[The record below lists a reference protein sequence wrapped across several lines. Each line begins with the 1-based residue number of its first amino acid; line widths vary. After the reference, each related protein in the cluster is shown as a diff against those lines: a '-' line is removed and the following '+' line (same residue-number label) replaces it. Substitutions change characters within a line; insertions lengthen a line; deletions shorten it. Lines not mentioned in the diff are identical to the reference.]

1 MQETEQIAFTEGNT
15 IYSVDQKTGTGTK
28 AGVSS
33 IMKPFEGQDL
43 DEVGE
48 KMMKQMGGEK
58 IGTEEYLGKPCDV
71 WVMKSMGTKIWI
83 WQGTRVTLKTDT
95 DLGMKMSVA
104 ATEISE
110 SFDLKKLDRP
120 RDIDYKEMG
129 DIMDLLKSRK

>member
-1 MQETEQIAFTEGNT
+1 
-15 IYSVDQKTGTGTK
+15 
-28 AGVSS
+28 
-33 IMKPFEGQDL
+33 MKPFEGQDL
-43 DEVGE
+43 DDVGE

-95 DLGMKMSVA
+95 DMGMKMSVA

-120 RDIDYKEMG
+120 RDIDYKDMG
-129 DIMDLLKSRK
+129 DIMDMLKSRK

>member
-1 MQETEQIAFTEGNT
+1 
-15 IYSVDQKTGTGTK
+15 
-28 AGVSS
+28 
-33 IMKPFEGQDL
+33 MKPFEGQDL
-43 DEVGE
+43 DDVGE

-95 DLGMKMSVA
+95 DMGLKMSVA

-110 SFDLKKLDRP
+110 SFALKKLTVRETSIT
-120 RDIDYKEMG
+120 RRWEI
-129 DIMDLLKSRK
+129 